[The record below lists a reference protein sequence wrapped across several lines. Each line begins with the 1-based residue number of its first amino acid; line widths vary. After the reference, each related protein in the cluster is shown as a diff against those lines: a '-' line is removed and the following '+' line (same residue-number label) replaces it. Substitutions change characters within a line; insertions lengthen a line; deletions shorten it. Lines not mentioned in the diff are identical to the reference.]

1 MISPFIRGSQLNP
14 DSPRTVLIHSGKPL
28 GILHDIAQTTLYT
41 CFADAIQGSWTMS
54 PVQYLNSI
62 AENFGE
68 QIALDDSEIA
78 VSYEELAV
86 AVQAMSVALAN
97 LDPNPGSTVAICADY
112 CHEYLVTVLAVQAA
126 GKKLLPLSTH
136 ATTEQLADIVNAAL
150 PSAIVVDARG
160 DALIPCDE
168 DFKIHFSQF
177 PGLVFTYRGETLPG
191 PDSFESFFP
200 SPKTPE
206 NADQA

>member
-1 MISPFIRGSQLNP
+1 
-14 DSPRTVLIHSGKPL
+14 
-28 GILHDIAQTTLYT
+28 
-41 CFADAIQGSWTMS
+41 MS

-62 AENFGE
+62 AEHFGD

-97 LDPNPGSTVAICADY
+97 MDPTPGSTVALCADY

-136 ATTEQLADIVNAAL
+136 AGTEDLATVINAAQ
-150 PSAIVVDARG
+150 PSAIVVDPRG

-177 PGLVFTYRGETLPG
+177 PGLVQTYRGEDIPG
-191 PDSFESFFP
+191 PGSLAAPADPQAYES
-200 SPKTPE
+200 TGH
-206 NADQA
+206 A

>member
-1 MISPFIRGSQLNP
+1 
-14 DSPRTVLIHSGKPL
+14 
-28 GILHDIAQTTLYT
+28 
-41 CFADAIQGSWTMS
+41 MS
-54 PVQYLNSI
+54 PVQYLSSI
-62 AENFGE
+62 AETFGE
-68 QIALDDSEIA
+68 QIALDDSDIA

-97 LDPNPGSTVAICADY
+97 LDPNPGSTVAVCADY
-112 CHEYLVTVLAVQAA
+112 SHEYLVTVLAVQAA

-136 ATTEQLADIVNAAL
+136 ATTEELANIVNAAL

-177 PGLVFTYRGETLPG
+177 PGLVLTYRGEPLPG
-191 PDSFESFFP
+191 PEAFESFSLP
-200 SPKTPE
+200 PGQE
-206 NADQA
+206 NTEQA